1 MRLPAMADRSSNGLR
16 VRIPRVSSAPWTVSG
31 GFRGAVLA
39 VRQGVEDGRG
49 WRRLEW
55 QVDREYAALARNVAD
70 VEVARIR
77 ARSRECNGEPKP
89 ETRAI
94 SASSSER
101 AKQFLGLP
109 WRQSAAFIG
118 YVDENAVGGGP
129 RGQRYLSLGS
139 AELES
144 ILQEIQDCGREEL
157 LVGIDGGVVVGM
169 ADREMKTVSLR
180 LKRGVDLDFL
190 HELDER
196 DALEPRHTR
205 LEPDFG
211 KRTLYETSE
220 PGQTASVHRARAPAE
235 PDHALL
241 HDVEREHRCGEH
253 IAQLVRENAES
264 FGPFISEVALALVPV
279 GR

>member
-1 MRLPAMADRSSNGLR
+1 MRLPAMADHSSNGPR

-49 WRRLEW
+49 WRRLAW

-70 VEVARIR
+70 VKVARIR

-89 ETRAI
+89 EARAI

-109 WRQSAAFIG
+109 GRQSAAFIG

-139 AELES
+139 AELEGV
-144 ILQEIQDCGREEL
+144 LQQIQDRGREEL
-157 LVGIDGGVVVGM
+157 LVRVNRCVTVGM
-169 ADREMKTVSLR
+169 VDGQMKTVSFR
-180 LKRGVDLDFL
+180 LERSVDLDFL

-196 DALEPRHTR
+196 DALEPSAY
-205 LEPDFG
+205 P
-211 KRTLYETSE
+211 
-220 PGQTASVHRARAPAE
+220 P
-235 PDHALL
+235 
-241 HDVEREHRCGEH
+241 
-253 IAQLVRENAES
+253 
-264 FGPFISEVALALVPV
+264 LA
-279 GR
+279 